1 MRRASRRA
9 WRVLAILSLVGYE
22 CMAHFVLRDS
32 PAALAV
38 SGLTHAA
45 AYLIMLWY
53 FARTLRDGKEPLITR
68 VARSVHGSLSPEIT
82 AFTRRVTV
90 AWCAFFS
97 AQILVSTLLLV
108 FAPLEIWSLFVNL
121 LNLPLLVLMFVA
133 GHLYRALRFPGYRVS
148 IAGVLRAFAE
158 VTSSPEGTK
167 AH

>member
-1 MRRASRRA
+1 
-9 WRVLAILSLVGYE
+9 
-22 CMAHFVLRDS
+22 
-32 PAALAV
+32 
-38 SGLTHAA
+38 
-45 AYLIMLWY
+45 MLWY

-90 AWCAFFS
+90 AWCAFFT